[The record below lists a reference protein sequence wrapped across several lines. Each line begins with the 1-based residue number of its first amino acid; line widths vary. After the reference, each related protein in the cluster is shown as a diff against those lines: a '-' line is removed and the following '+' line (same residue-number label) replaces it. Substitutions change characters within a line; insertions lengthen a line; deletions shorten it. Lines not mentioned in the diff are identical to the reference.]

1 MTVKGVFHFGGDEM
15 HVIVENN
22 NIMFM
27 DSETQAMTTIEGLKL
42 SKAGVIKEHPDLE
55 NDDEWKQKAID
66 RFKEYAKKFNTE
78 DDKLNYIKYEL
89 QKHGYEPKFKQRA
102 GWRPQKF

>member
-1 MTVKGVFHFGGDEM
+1 MTLKGVFHFGGDEI
-15 HVIVENN
+15 HVIVEGN

-27 DSETQAMTTIEGLKL
+27 DSNTQAMTTIEGLKL

-55 NDDEWKQKAID
+55 GDDEWKKKAIE
-66 RFKEYAKKFNTE
+66 RFKDYAKKFNTE

-89 QKHGYEPKFKQRA
+89 TKHGYEPKFKQKA